1 MLKRVHIFLLALLA
15 ALTLTVPAFGE
26 QQQGDYFV
34 YDTEGLL
41 TDEQL
46 MDIEMRADRFSWQ
59 YNCAIYVVTVYD
71 YEDYGSSPYDAAA
84 NIYNNEDFGI
94 GNNRDGVLLLL
105 SMWGR
110 DYALYV
116 RDDGFAQNAI
126 DDYGRTVLED
136 SFLAFFGNDDWY
148 GGFSAF
154 VNTCGRM
161 MGQAAAGEPV
171 RKPLTSVIAPA
182 LLIGC
187 GSALVV
193 CLILKGKMKTVRKGT
208 RADTYAAPEG
218 LLLTERMDMYT
229 HTTEER
235 RRIEKNE
242 SHSGGGG
249 SGSSGKF

>member
-1 MLKRVHIFLLALLA
+1 MLKRVYIFLLALLA

-26 QQQGDYFV
+26 QQQGDYFI
-34 YDTEGLL
+34 YDTESLL

-46 MDIEMRADRFSWQ
+46 MDIESKADRLSWQ
-59 YNCAIYVVTVYD
+59 YDCAVYVVTVYD

-105 SMWGR
+105 SMWAR

-116 RDDGFAQNAI
+116 RDGGFAEYAI

-136 SFLAFFGNDDWY
+136 SFLGYFSSDDWH

-154 VNTCGRM
+154 VSTCGQLL
-161 MGQAAAGEPV
+161 GQAAAGDPA
-171 RKPLTSVIAPA
+171 RKPLSSVIAPA

-187 GSALVV
+187 GFALVV
-193 CLILKGKMKTVRKGT
+193 CLILKGKMKTVRKGA

-229 HTTEER
+229 RTTEER

-242 SHSGGGG
+242 SNSGGGG